1 MISEERFEVD
11 ESLIVTPHT
20 ETGRPQSEI
29 ERPMSAAFS
38 AFSDCDTNRPL
49 PALPLADNAQ
59 PPAHQAEAEVK
70 SIANSSPSSS
80 KALAIGGSSPPTS
93 KIVANSSSAAIASLE
108 STVGMSP
115 APGQPSTADYPEMD
129 APPQYDPR
137 WSPEHNLPSSSS
149 NV

>member
-1 MISEERFEVD
+1 MTSEERFEVD
-11 ESLIVTPHT
+11 ESLVVTPHT

-49 PALPLADNAQ
+49 PALPLADHAQ

-70 SIANSSPSSS
+70 ANANTSPSSS
-80 KALAIGGSSPPTS
+80 QAIGVGGSSSATS
-93 KIVANSSSAAIASLE
+93 KIIASSSSAAIASLE
-108 STVGMSP
+108 STVGTTP
-115 APGQPSTADYPEMD
+115 APGQPSTVNYPDMD

-137 WSPEHNLPSSSS
+137 WSAEQNLPSSSS